1 MEPRKESEMSLYYS
15 QTLVRLL
22 TEERLREAAE
32 ARMAH
37 EGEHRCEAEPKRS
50 ILNSFRRP
58 APASCSC

>member
-1 MEPRKESEMSLYYS
+1 MSLYYS

-32 ARMAH
+32 ARLAH
-37 EGEHRCEAEPKRS
+37 QGQHRCEAEPKRS

-58 APASCSC
+58 APAACSC